1 MEFLSSTGFIF
12 PFVQENVSFF
22 DFGFDISTP
31 LAFSPLCNFHL
42 YVLSCRQKV
51 FHTGGFS
58 SFSSDWKLLSS
69 QQAIMVTVHNTFLLL
84 LHVPLSL
91 FFLFNSYIST
101 DFFFFWFMQIIR
113 ETKYSYQFPSTS
125 PWPLNLPI
133 NDLYLQTA
141 SNIEAIYTRNTYRW
155 PIRFRTGHI
164 TENTADQGFGGK
176 VLHILGSSSNTI

>member
-1 MEFLSSTGFIF
+1 MLKFGWSCSLVEILKLRLVKILKFKFSRNADIWLRFSSSCLVEIMKMKSDHDLFENSCYDKKKLFWYCRTQLSG
-12 PFVQENVSFF
+12 
-22 DFGFDISTP
+22 
-31 LAFSPLCNFHL
+31 PLCLWQCF
-42 YVLSCRQKV
+42 
-51 FHTGGFS
+51 
-58 SFSSDWKLLSS
+58 
-69 QQAIMVTVHNTFLLL
+69 
-84 LHVPLSL
+84 P
-91 FFLFNSYIST
+91 FNSYTST

-164 TENTADQGFGGK
+164 TENTAYQGFGGK
-176 VLHILGSSSNTI
+176 VFHILGCCSNIT